1 LWCIL
6 QSLSLLQD
14 ANNAFA
20 MSYQEFAITCS
31 LEFTDILI
39 AEFSALGF
47 DTFQENETGFTTYS
61 EGAFDTNLLV
71 ELVNQYSESAQF
83 SYCVKATEKKN
94 WNEEW
99 EKHYDPI
106 IIDKTCVVKA
116 PFHTQLP
123 SYPIELIITPKMSF
137 GTGHHETTHLMLAEM
152 LAVNFEGKKVMDVGT
167 GTGVLA
173 ILAQKQGASSTFAFD
188 IDDWCVENTIE
199 NAEVN
204 NVTISV
210 QNASIENLSLTTKFD
225 IVLANINKNI
235 LLSQM
240 EYYKKAINSGGVL
253 LLSGFY
259 ETDLQ
264 DIKIKAEENGL
275 VFQHHKVR
283 NNWTMARFTY

>member
-1 LWCIL
+1 MNL
-6 QSLSLLQD
+6 
-14 ANNAFA
+14 
-20 MSYQEFAITCS
+20 SYQEFTIACS
-31 LEFTDILI
+31 PEFTDILI
-39 AEFSALGF
+39 AEFSTLGF
-47 DTFQENETGFTTYS
+47 DTFQENEAGFITYS
-61 EGAFDTNLLV
+61 EGEVDTSLIEDLL
-71 ELVNQYSESAQF
+71 NQYSESAQF
-83 SYCVKATEKKN
+83 RYSVKTTKKQN

-99 EKHYDPI
+99 EKNYDPI
-106 IIDKTCVVKA
+106 IINETCVVKA

-152 LAVNFEGKKVMDVGT
+152 LTINFEEKRVMDAGT

-173 ILAQKQGASSTFAFD
+173 ILAQKQGAASTFAFD
-188 IDDWCVENTIE
+188 IDEWCVENTTE

-204 NVTISV
+204 GVTV
-210 QNASIENLSLTTKFD
+210 TVKKASIEDLALTTGFG

-235 LLSQM
+235 LLGQM
-240 EYYKKAINSGGVL
+240 EYYRKALNTGGIL

-264 DIKIKAEENGL
+264 NIKIKAAESGL

-283 NNWTMARFTY
+283 NNWIMARFNG